1 MKYLSGDG
9 LKTKKNT
16 VSEKKKD
23 QAYRQTAEPPSN
35 TEKELKVEKRVN
47 TEQVKGTKVEKTK

>member
-1 MKYLSGDG
+1 MKYFSGDG
-9 LKTKKNT
+9 LKKKKT
-16 VSEKKKD
+16 LWVKKKKD